1 MILNDS
7 YHNIWLVTPH
17 RNITSYIYYKSNK
30 YRRKISG
37 VMRQITALK
46 QMQRQIC
53 VFLKSMRTYAADRS
67 GLHYGSHLEVSI
79 SSVHAVT
86 PHIFFHPRLF
96 LSWKRPSV
104 YVERKLAYA
113 AFDKPSLEA
122 ILCPHFHRNSPFVP
136 PIIVKNAISC
146 QSSDECG
153 NGCNIKVSGIDSC
166 ISTDALQT
174 EHLNQC
180 MLLILWF
187 VLVLNSESR
196 STGRESQM
204 DWNRAVI
211 LSSSSRGRCQPS
223 IHAADALHQN
233 CILNTISGLFTLL
246 YLCVCAFCLL
256 LTSHWFI
263 RIKPSRDAWQK
274 LCLLG

>member
-1 MILNDS
+1 
-7 YHNIWLVTPH
+7 
-17 RNITSYIYYKSNK
+17 
-30 YRRKISG
+30 
-37 VMRQITALK
+37 MRQIYYRGINSTETDAASDL
-46 QMQRQIC
+46 C
-53 VFLKSMRTYAADRS
+53 VSKADECESMRTYAADRS
-67 GLHYGSHLEVSI
+67 SLHYGSRLEVRNVSPLFMP
-79 SSVHAVT
+79 SL
-86 PHIFFHPRLF
+86 FFHPRLF

-136 PIIVKNAISC
+136 QIIVKNAISC
-146 QSSDECG
+146 QRSDECG

-223 IHAADALHQN
+223 IHAGDALHQN

-246 YLCVCAFCLL
+246 YVCVLSVCF
-256 LTSHWFI
+256 
-263 RIKPSRDAWQK
+263 
-274 LCLLG
+274 